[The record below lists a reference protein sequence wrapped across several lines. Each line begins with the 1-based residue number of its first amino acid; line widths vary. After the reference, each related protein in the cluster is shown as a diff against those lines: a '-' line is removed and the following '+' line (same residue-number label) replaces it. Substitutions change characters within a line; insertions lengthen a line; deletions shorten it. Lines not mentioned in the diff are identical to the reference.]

1 MKVYFSILFNP
12 FCDYK
17 CYSPLSIKS
26 FILLSLS
33 RKIKSNQSFKTYTPH
48 FFILF
53 KPFLNLLRPKYSL
66 DYLKSHFP
74 FNRLRLRSPFWH
86 FPRFAFSTLFNAQLF
101 TSIEI
106 VCRNSNLNAYGNSG
120 DKQRSR
126 RLKNSL

>member
-12 FCDYK
+12 FWDNK
-17 CYSPLSIKS
+17 CYRPLSIKS

-33 RKIKSNQSFKTYTPH
+33 RKNVIKALRFNSQH
-48 FFILF
+48 FILT
-53 KPFLNLLRPKYSL
+53 LLYWHRSKYSL
-66 DYLKSHFP
+66 EYLKCHFP

-106 VCRNSNLNAYGNSG
+106 VCRNSNLNAYGNFG